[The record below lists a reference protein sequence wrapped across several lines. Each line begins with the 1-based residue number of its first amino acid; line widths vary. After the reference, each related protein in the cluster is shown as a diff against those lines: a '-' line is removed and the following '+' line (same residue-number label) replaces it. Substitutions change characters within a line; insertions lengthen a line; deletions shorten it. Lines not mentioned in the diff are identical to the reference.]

1 MKINRPLL
9 RLFLFAVPLLMV
21 ASGFTQAQEK
31 EKQKGQDEKVE
42 GITSVSVSIPTVTL
56 NLTVTDKDGNLVTGL
71 TKDYFK
77 VYEDGQPQEI
87 TNFFRDES
95 PVNVVLL
102 MESSRL
108 ISGIE
113 QDYWYAVLDFIR
125 NLRRDDYCALVT
137 YDLKPRIAV
146 DFTQDKGKIAN
157 EANISLY
164 FQGFAESALSDAVVF
179 VLDRMKEVKG
189 KKAVVLLSTGLDTF
203 SRTTY
208 PKALTIAGESDT
220 VLYAISMGQ
229 LARLVN
235 EDAYSAVTS
244 SEFLMAD
251 LRLKSFAKRTGGFA
265 MFPRFSSEYPA
276 VFRDV
281 NMYLRF
287 QYTLAYRPTNQKLD
301 GKNRKIKVEAMAD
314 VDHDGKPD
322 VLKVA
327 CKDSYKPIPPEKE
340 KEKD

>member
-1 MKINRPLL
+1 MTIKQPWDRAVL
-9 RLFLFAVPLLMV
+9 LFAVLVLV
-21 ASGFTQAQEK
+21 AGFALAQEK
-31 EKQKGQDEKVE
+31 EKKKGEDGKVE
-42 GITSVSVSIPTVTL
+42 GVTSVTVNIPTVTL

-71 TKDYFK
+71 TQEYFK

-95 PVNVVLL
+95 AVNVVLL

-113 QDYWYAVLDFIR
+113 QDFWYAVLDFIR
-125 NLRRDDYCALVT
+125 NLRQDDYCALVT
-137 YDLKPRIAV
+137 YDIKPRIAV
-146 DFTQDKGKIAN
+146 DFTKDKGKIVN

-164 FQGFAESALSDAVVF
+164 FQGFSESALSDAVVF

-203 SRTTY
+203 SRVTY
-208 PKALTIAGESDT
+208 SKALGIAGESDT

-235 EDAYSAVTS
+235 EDAFSSVTS

-265 MFPRFSSEYPA
+265 MFPRFTSEYPA

-281 NMYLRF
+281 NLFLRF
-287 QYTLAYRPTNQKLD
+287 QYTLAYRPSNQKVD
-301 GKNRKIKVEAMAD
+301 GKSRKIKVEAMAD

-327 CKDSYKPIPPEKE
+327 CKDSYKPVPQD
-340 KEKD
+340 KD

>member
-1 MKINRPLL
+1 MTIKRPWD
-9 RLFLFAVPLLMV
+9 RAVFLFATVLLAAAFVP
-21 ASGFTQAQEK
+21 AQEK
-31 EKQKGQDEKVE
+31 EKKKGQDEKVE
-42 GITSVSVSIPTVTL
+42 GVTSVSVNIPTVTL

-125 NLRRDDYCALVT
+125 NLRKDDYCALVT
-137 YDLKPRIAV
+137 YDIKPRIAV

-164 FQGFAESALSDAVVF
+164 FQGFSESALSDAVVF

-203 SRTTY
+203 SRITY
-208 PKALTIAGESDT
+208 PKALGIAGESDT

-235 EDAYSAVTS
+235 ENAYSSITS

-265 MFPRFSSEYPA
+265 MFPRFTSEYPA

-287 QYTLAYRPTNQKLD
+287 QYTLAYRPANQKID
-301 GKNRKIKVEAMAD
+301 GKTRKIKVEAMAD
-314 VDHDGKPD
+314 VNHDGKPD

-327 CKDSYKPIPPEKE
+327 CKDSYKPLKE
-340 KEKD
+340 DKD

>member
-1 MKINRPLL
+1 MTINRSPFRVVLFTVTLL
-9 RLFLFAVPLLMV
+9 LVAAGFAP
-21 ASGFTQAQEK
+21 AQEK
-31 EKQKGQDEKVE
+31 EKKKGQDEKVE
-42 GITSVSVSIPTVTL
+42 GLTSVSVNIPTVTL

-71 TKDYFK
+71 TREYFK

-87 TNFFRDES
+87 TNFFRDDS
-95 PVNVVLL
+95 AVSVVLL

-113 QDYWYAVLDFIR
+113 QDFYYAVMDFIR
-125 NLRRDDYCALVT
+125 NLRKDDYCALVT
-137 YDLKPRIAV
+137 YDIKPRIAV

-164 FQGFAESALSDAVVF
+164 FQGFSESALSDAVVF

-203 SRTTY
+203 SRMTY
-208 PKALTIAGESDT
+208 SKALGIAGESDT

-229 LARLVN
+229 LVRMLN
-235 EDAYSAVTS
+235 EDAYSSVTRS
-244 SEFLMAD
+244 DFLMAD

-265 MFPRFSSEYPA
+265 LFPRFSSEYPA
-276 VFRDV
+276 VFRNV
-281 NMYLRF
+281 NLYLRF
-287 QYTLAYRPTNQKLD
+287 QYTLAYQPSNQKLD
-301 GKNRKIKVEAMAD
+301 GKTRKIKVEAMAD

-327 CKDSYKPIPPEKE
+327 CKDSYKPGQE
-340 KEKD
+340 EKD

>member
-1 MKINRPLL
+1 MNINRPSFRPISFAMAFLL
-9 RLFLFAVPLLMV
+9 V
-21 ASGFTQAQEK
+21 ASGLALAQEK
-31 EKQKGQDEKVE
+31 EKKKGQDEKVE
-42 GITSVSVSIPTVTL
+42 GITSVSINIPTVTL
-56 NLTVTDKDGNLVTGL
+56 NLTVTDKEGNLVTGL

-87 TNFFRDES
+87 TNFFQDES

-108 ISGIE
+108 IGGIE
-113 QDYWYAVLDFIR
+113 QEFWYATMDFIR
-125 NLRRDDYCALVT
+125 NLRKDDYCALVT
-137 YDLKPRIAV
+137 YDIKPRIAV
-146 DFTQDKGKIAN
+146 DFTQDKGKIMN

-179 VLDRMKEVKG
+179 VLNRMRDVKG

-208 PKALTIAGESDT
+208 PKALTFAGESDT

-235 EDAYSAVTS
+235 EDAYSSVTS

-301 GKNRKIKVEAMAD
+301 GKARKIKVEAMAD

-327 CKDSYKPIPPEKE
+327 CKDSYKPLKE
-340 KEKD
+340 DKD